1 MMTFC
6 KRRMIYL
13 NKCNL
18 YSDRKILTNKLS
30 LWILFYEIQFF
41 VRLVEIQKGFNL
53 AVDRELLKEVT
64 QELWNTV
71 KKLRPEIDRQ
81 TRLQLDLK
89 ALLTIGDLPDQMQA
103 AMVVGVCAEM
113 DKSDVDNVET
123 NSLTKDSKVV
133 DTSTGRKVVRRSS
146 AK

>member
-1 MMTFC
+1 M
-6 KRRMIYL
+6 
-13 NKCNL
+13 
-18 YSDRKILTNKLS
+18 
-30 LWILFYEIQFF
+30 
-41 VRLVEIQKGFNL
+41 

-81 TRLQLDLK
+81 TRLQLVLK
-89 ALLTIGDLPDQMQA
+89 ALLTIGDLTDQMQA

-113 DKSDVDNVET
+113 DKGDNDNVET
-123 NSLTKDSKVV
+123 NSQAENMQVSSGI
-133 DTSTGRKVVRRSS
+133 DTSSGRKVVRRSS

>member
-1 MMTFC
+1 M
-6 KRRMIYL
+6 
-13 NKCNL
+13 
-18 YSDRKILTNKLS
+18 S
-30 LWILFYEIQFF
+30 
-41 VRLVEIQKGFNL
+41 
-53 AVDRELLKEVT
+53 VDRELLKEVT

-81 TRLQLDLK
+81 TRLQLVLK

-113 DKSDVDNVET
+113 DKSDTENIEA
-123 NSLTKDSKVV
+123 DSKTEEKSDSSSI
-133 DTSTGRKVVRRSS
+133 DTSTGRKVFRRSS

>member
-1 MMTFC
+1 M
-6 KRRMIYL
+6 
-13 NKCNL
+13 
-18 YSDRKILTNKLS
+18 S
-30 LWILFYEIQFF
+30 
-41 VRLVEIQKGFNL
+41 
-53 AVDRELLKEVT
+53 VDRELLKEVT

-81 TRLQLDLK
+81 TRLQLVLK
-89 ALLTIGDLPDQMQA
+89 ALLTIGDLPDQLQA

-113 DKSDVDNVET
+113 DKSDIENND
-123 NSLTKDSKVV
+123 SDSKSIEESGSSSI

>member
-1 MMTFC
+1 MYFC
-6 KRRMIYL
+6 KRRMNFI

-18 YSDRKILTNKLS
+18 YSDRKILTNNLF
-30 LWILFYEIQFF
+30 IEYYFYEIQFF
-41 VRLVEIQKGFNL
+41 VRLVEIQEWFNL

-81 TRLQLDLK
+81 TRLQLVLK

-113 DKSDVDNVET
+113 DKSDGDNVET
-123 NSLTKDSKVV
+123 NSQTKDSSGV

>member
-1 MMTFC
+1 M
-6 KRRMIYL
+6 
-13 NKCNL
+13 
-18 YSDRKILTNKLS
+18 
-30 LWILFYEIQFF
+30 
-41 VRLVEIQKGFNL
+41 

-81 TRLQLDLK
+81 TRLQLVLK

-113 DKSDVDNVET
+113 DKSDSDNIV
-123 NSLTKDSKVV
+123 NDPQTKEKEASSAV

>member
-1 MMTFC
+1 M
-6 KRRMIYL
+6 
-13 NKCNL
+13 
-18 YSDRKILTNKLS
+18 
-30 LWILFYEIQFF
+30 
-41 VRLVEIQKGFNL
+41 

-81 TRLQLDLK
+81 TRLQLVLK

-113 DKSDVDNVET
+113 DKSDRVVANPQ
-123 NSLTKDSKVV
+123 TKDSSVV
-133 DTSTGRKVVRRSS
+133 DTSSGRKVVRRSS

>member
-1 MMTFC
+1 M
-6 KRRMIYL
+6 
-13 NKCNL
+13 
-18 YSDRKILTNKLS
+18 
-30 LWILFYEIQFF
+30 
-41 VRLVEIQKGFNL
+41 

-71 KKLRPEIDRQ
+71 KKLRPEIDRE
-81 TRLQLDLK
+81 TRLQLVLK

-113 DKSDVDNVET
+113 DKSDTDNVEI
-123 NSLTKDSKVV
+123 NSNDIEKSNSTSV
-133 DTSTGRKVVRRSS
+133 DTSTGRKVFRRSS

>member
-1 MMTFC
+1 M
-6 KRRMIYL
+6 
-13 NKCNL
+13 
-18 YSDRKILTNKLS
+18 S
-30 LWILFYEIQFF
+30 
-41 VRLVEIQKGFNL
+41 
-53 AVDRELLKEVT
+53 VDRELLKEVT

-81 TRLQLDLK
+81 TRLQLVLK

-113 DKSDVDNVET
+113 DESDNENIDPN
-123 NSLTKDSKVV
+123 SKVKQESGSSSV
-133 DTSTGRKVVRRSS
+133 DTSTGRKVFRRSS

>member
-1 MMTFC
+1 M
-6 KRRMIYL
+6 
-13 NKCNL
+13 
-18 YSDRKILTNKLS
+18 
-30 LWILFYEIQFF
+30 
-41 VRLVEIQKGFNL
+41 

-64 QELWNTV
+64 QELWKTV
-71 KKLRPEIDRQ
+71 KKLRPDIDRQ
-81 TRLQLDLK
+81 TRLQLVLK

-113 DKSDVDNVET
+113 DKSDVDNVQA
-123 NSLTKDSKVV
+123 SSQSKDSNGV

>member
-1 MMTFC
+1 M
-6 KRRMIYL
+6 
-13 NKCNL
+13 
-18 YSDRKILTNKLS
+18 
-30 LWILFYEIQFF
+30 
-41 VRLVEIQKGFNL
+41 

-81 TRLQLDLK
+81 TRLQLVLK

-113 DKSDVDNVET
+113 DKSDIDNTSKEKNKE
-123 NSLTKDSKVV
+123 NSSAV

>member
-1 MMTFC
+1 M
-6 KRRMIYL
+6 
-13 NKCNL
+13 
-18 YSDRKILTNKLS
+18 S
-30 LWILFYEIQFF
+30 
-41 VRLVEIQKGFNL
+41 
-53 AVDRELLKEVT
+53 VDRELLKEVT

-81 TRLQLDLK
+81 TRLQLVLK

-113 DKSDVDNVET
+113 DKSDIDNIDSDST
-123 NSLTKDSKVV
+123 TKEESGSSSI

>member
-1 MMTFC
+1 M
-6 KRRMIYL
+6 
-13 NKCNL
+13 
-18 YSDRKILTNKLS
+18 S
-30 LWILFYEIQFF
+30 
-41 VRLVEIQKGFNL
+41 
-53 AVDRELLKEVT
+53 VDRELLKEVT

-81 TRLQLDLK
+81 TRLQLVLK

-113 DKSDVDNVET
+113 DKSDIENINA
-123 NSLTKDSKVV
+123 NSTSKEESGSSSI

>member
-1 MMTFC
+1 M
-6 KRRMIYL
+6 
-13 NKCNL
+13 
-18 YSDRKILTNKLS
+18 S
-30 LWILFYEIQFF
+30 
-41 VRLVEIQKGFNL
+41 
-53 AVDRELLKEVT
+53 VDRELLKEVT

-71 KKLRPEIDRQ
+71 KKPRPEIDRQ
-81 TRLQLDLK
+81 TRLQLVLK

-113 DKSDVDNVET
+113 DKSDIENI
-123 NSLTKDSKVV
+123 DSDSTSKEESGSSSI

>member
-1 MMTFC
+1 M
-6 KRRMIYL
+6 
-13 NKCNL
+13 
-18 YSDRKILTNKLS
+18 
-30 LWILFYEIQFF
+30 
-41 VRLVEIQKGFNL
+41 
-53 AVDRELLKEVT
+53 AVDHELLKEVT

-81 TRLQLDLK
+81 TRLQLVLK

-113 DKSDVDNVET
+113 DKSVNESVVTKNDINKIDSS
-123 NSLTKDSKVV
+123 NSI
-133 DTSTGRKVVRRSS
+133 DTSNGRKVVRRSS

>member
-1 MMTFC
+1 M
-6 KRRMIYL
+6 
-13 NKCNL
+13 
-18 YSDRKILTNKLS
+18 S
-30 LWILFYEIQFF
+30 
-41 VRLVEIQKGFNL
+41 
-53 AVDRELLKEVT
+53 VDRELLKEVT

-81 TRLQLDLK
+81 TRLQLVLK

-113 DKSDVDNVET
+113 DKSDIENID
-123 NSLTKDSKVV
+123 SDSKSNEKSGSSSI
-133 DTSTGRKVVRRSS
+133 DTSNGRKVVRRSS